1 MGVIWDM
8 DVRVTGNREKFQSDL
23 NFSIQVED
31 VHNIPQIAE
40 LRRRFFKEFE
50 DSDRGE
56 DLRVLAPK
64 VVKDKGKIT
73 ENTSVNK
80 SVAFDDGTVNNAGNS
95 ETIGSTGTVESY
107 TELENPGDSLEDIL
121 KDISTNGV
129 FGENRKSDN
138 REGTMLDVGKINQ
151 SSEGTNLETGDIS
164 TFRESIK
171 QKREGIVSSGERLEL
186 IGEEYNGFMKDTK
199 QKLEG
204 INQNSENKE
213 DKEKN
218 VKQTQ
223 EVNKSESGKIKNR
236 NGIIY
241 VEVKY
246 DEDGWAYGGEN
257 VNEDEIEDYNSD
269 EDFGNEDF
277 DDFPTEDEFGD
288 DDTFGY
294 DDTSDDDTEDDF
306 PDNDSDSDE
315 EVDEE
320 DDEEDFQD
328 NEELDFDDDTDFPDE
343 DESEDEDDFP
353 DEDTGKD
360 DVDFPEETTEDEGE
374 ETEDTEDDDP
384 FSEWGND
391 FDEDEDND
399 DDDFSPMDS
408 SDEVE
413 DTDYNSS
420 DSEASKN
427 FLDIV
432 KSKAKECTT
441 NKDERKE
448 KVIPINKGK
457 TIDESWRKTSEVG
470 DIDDLWSFDSMK
482 DLSGDE
488 FDNMLYGESE
498 LDKRCE
504 NCSDVEVPDVEAISK
519 TREARKRVGN
529 SKRGV
534 DAVEIKEDTSKIE
547 VDDDEEDIFGSLNFE
562 DEEDDSESVDKDVTD
577 EEDDDDIFGS
587 LGFSEE
593 DIDED
598 EAITKEVEK
607 DIKDK
612 GYSIDDFYQKG
623 NKQSVTANIQK
634 PKPSAK
640 EVVKVEEKKE
650 VNRGDYK
657 TLRDFVKANKGC
669 TVSEAL
675 VLFSKKEIEKDLKVG
690 RVYQRRDK
698 LFI

>member
-56 DLRVLAPK
+56 DLRVLTPK

-73 ENTSVNK
+73 ENTIVNK
-80 SVAFDDGTVNNAGNS
+80 YVAVSDGTANNIGKS
-95 ETIGSTGTVESY
+95 ESVDGTGIAESGI
-107 TELENPGDSLEDIL
+107 ELENNGNSLEDIM

-129 FGENRKSDN
+129 FGENRKGGN
-138 REGTMLDVGKINQ
+138 GEGSRLDVGKINQ

-164 TFRESIK
+164 SFRESIK
-171 QKREGIVSSGERLEL
+171 QRREGIVLT
-186 IGEEYNGFMKDTK
+186 GEEPESNGEEFSGSMKGLN

-204 INQNSENKE
+204 VNQNSENKV
-213 DKEKN
+213 DKEKDL
-218 VKQTQ
+218 KQNQ
-223 EVNKSESGKIKNR
+223 EVNKSEVGKTKNR
-236 NGIIY
+236 NGKIY

-246 DEDGWAYGGEN
+246 DEDGWAYGGE
-257 VNEDEIEDYNSD
+257 VEEEIEDNKS
-269 EDFGNEDF
+269 EDGKLGNEDF

-288 DDTFGY
+288 DDTFN
-294 DDTSDDDTEDDF
+294 DDDTFGDEDTVDDF
-306 PDNDSDSDE
+306 PDNDNDS
-315 EVDEE
+315 DEE
-320 DDEEDFQD
+320 DDEDFPD
-328 NEELDFDDDTDFPDE
+328 NEESVFDDDADFPDE
-343 DESEDEDDFP
+343 GETEGEDNFP
-353 DEDTGKD
+353 DEDIGND
-360 DVDFPEETTEDEGE
+360 DVDFHEETTEDEDE

-384 FSEWGND
+384 FSGWGND
-391 FDEDEDND
+391 FEEDVDN

-408 SDEVE
+408 SDDVE
-413 DTDYNSS
+413 DPDYNSS
-420 DSEASKN
+420 DSKASKN

-432 KSKAKECTT
+432 KSKAKERA
-441 NKDERKE
+441 DERKE

-457 TIDESWRKTSEVG
+457 SIDESWRKTSEVG

-504 NCSDVEVPDVEAISK
+504 NCSDVEIPDVEAISK
-519 TREARKRVGN
+519 TREARKRIGN

-534 DAVEIKEDTSKIE
+534 DAVEIKEDSSKIE

-562 DEEDDSESVDKDVTD
+562 DEEEENSEDAEIDKDVTD

-587 LGFSEE
+587 LDFSEE

-598 EAITKEVEK
+598 EAITKEVERG
-607 DIKDK
+607 IKDK
-612 GYSIDDFYQKG
+612 GYNIGDSYQKG
-623 NKQSVTANIQK
+623 NKQNVTSNIANKQE
-634 PKPSAK
+634 PKPFEK
-640 EVVKVEEKKE
+640 DVKVEEKKE

-675 VLFSKKEIEKDLKVG
+675 VLFSKKEIEKDLKMG

>member
-56 DLRVLAPK
+56 DLRVLTPK

-73 ENTSVNK
+73 ENTVVNK
-80 SVAFDDGTVNNAGNS
+80 SVAVSDGTANNVGKYES
-95 ETIGSTGTVESY
+95 VGGTGIAESGI
-107 TELENPGDSLEDIL
+107 ELENNGNSLEDIM

-129 FGENRKSDN
+129 FGENRKSGTK
-138 REGTMLDVGKINQ
+138 EGTGLDVGKINQ
-151 SSEGTNLETGDIS
+151 SSEGTDLETGDIS
-164 TFRESIK
+164 SFRESIK
-171 QKREGIVSSGERLEL
+171 QRREGIVLN
-186 IGEEYNGFMKDTK
+186 GEELESNGEEFSGSMKGLN

-204 INQNSENKE
+204 VNQNSENKVN
-213 DKEKN
+213 KEKDL
-218 VKQTQ
+218 KQNQ
-223 EVNKSESGKIKNR
+223 EVNKSEVGKTKNR
-236 NGIIY
+236 NGNIY

-246 DEDGWAYGGEN
+246 DEDGWAYGGET
-257 VNEDEIEDYNSD
+257 EEEIEDNNSED
-269 EDFGNEDF
+269 EKSGNEDF
-277 DDFPTEDEFGD
+277 DDFPTEDEFDD
-288 DDTFGY
+288 DDTFG
-294 DDTSDDDTEDDF
+294 DDDTADDF
-306 PDNDSDSDE
+306 PDDDSDSDE
-315 EVDEE
+315 EDEEADEE
-320 DDEEDFQD
+320 DEDFPD
-328 NEELDFDDDTDFPDE
+328 NEEGFDDDTDFPDE
-343 DESEDEDDFP
+343 DESGDEDEFP
-353 DEDTGKD
+353 DEDTGND
-360 DVDFPEETTEDEGE
+360 DVDFPEETTEDEDE

-384 FSEWGND
+384 FSGWGND

-399 DDDFSPMDS
+399 DDFSPMDS
-408 SDEVE
+408 SDDVE
-413 DTDYNSS
+413 DPDYNSS
-420 DSEASKN
+420 DSKASKN

-432 KSKAKECTT
+432 KSKAKECA
-441 NKDERKE
+441 DERKE

-457 TIDESWRKTSEVG
+457 SIDESWRKTSEVG

-519 TREARKRVGN
+519 TREARKRIGN

-562 DEEDDSESVDKDVTD
+562 DEEEENSEGAEIDKDVTD

-587 LGFSEE
+587 LDFSEE

-607 DIKDK
+607 SIKDK
-612 GYSIDDFYQKG
+612 GYNIDDSYQKG
-623 NKQSVTANIQK
+623 NRQNVTANIQK

-640 EVVKVEEKKE
+640 VVKVEEKKE

-675 VLFSKKEIEKDLKVG
+675 VLFSKKEIEKDLKMG

>member
-8 DVRVTGNREKFQSDL
+8 EVRVTGSREKFQSDL

-73 ENTSVNK
+73 ENTVVNK
-80 SVAFDDGTVNNAGNS
+80 SVAVSDGTANNVEKS
-95 ETIGSTGTVESY
+95 ESIDGTGIAESSI
-107 TELENPGDSLEDIL
+107 ELENNGNSLEDIL

-129 FGENRKSDN
+129 FGENRKGGT
-138 REGTMLDVGKINQ
+138 REGTRLDVGKINQ
-151 SSEGTNLETGDIS
+151 SSEGTNLEIGDIS

-171 QKREGIVSSGERLEL
+171 QRREDIVLN
-186 IGEEYNGFMKDTK
+186 GEELESNGEEISGSMKELN
-199 QKLEG
+199 QKSEG
-204 INQNSENKE
+204 INQKSENE
-213 DKEKN
+213 VNKEKDL
-218 VKQTQ
+218 KQNQ
-223 EVNKSESGKIKNR
+223 EVNKSEAGKTKNR
-236 NGIIY
+236 NGKIY

-246 DEDGWAYGGEN
+246 DEDGWAYGGET
-257 VNEDEIEDYNSD
+257 EEEIEDNNTKD
-269 EDFGNEDF
+269 EKLGNGDF
-277 DDFPTEDEFGD
+277 DDFPTEDEFDD
-288 DDTFGY
+288 DDTFG
-294 DDTSDDDTEDDF
+294 DDTVDDF
-306 PDNDSDSDE
+306 PDNGNDSDE

-320 DDEEDFQD
+320 DEEEDFPD
-328 NEELDFDDDTDFPDE
+328 NEEADFDDDTDFPDE
-343 DESEDEDDFP
+343 EETEDEDNFS

-360 DVDFPEETTEDEGE
+360 DVDFHEETTEDEGD

-384 FSEWGND
+384 FSGWGND

-399 DDDFSPMDS
+399 DDFSPMDS
-408 SDEVE
+408 TDDVE
-413 DTDYNSS
+413 DPDYNSS
-420 DSEASKN
+420 DSKASKN

-432 KSKAKECTT
+432 KSKAKECTI

-534 DAVEIKEDTSKIE
+534 DVVEIKEDTSKIE

-562 DEEDDSESVDKDVTD
+562 DEEDDLENVDKDVTD

-587 LGFSEE
+587 LDFSEE

-612 GYSIDDFYQKG
+612 GYSIDDSYQKG

-675 VLFSKKEIEKDLKVG
+675 VLFSKKEIEKDLKMG

>member
-8 DVRVTGNREKFQSDL
+8 DVMVTGNREKFQSDL

-56 DLRVLAPK
+56 DLRVLATK

-73 ENTSVNK
+73 ENTVVNK
-80 SVAFDDGTVNNAGNS
+80 SVAVSDGTANNVGKS
-95 ETIGSTGTVESY
+95 ESIDGTGIAESGV
-107 TELENPGDSLEDIL
+107 ELENNGNSLEDIM

-129 FGENRKSDN
+129 FGENRKGGI
-138 REGTMLDVGKINQ
+138 REGTRLDVGKINQ

-171 QKREGIVSSGERLEL
+171 QRREGIVLN
-186 IGEEYNGFMKDTK
+186 GEELESNGEEISGSMKGLN
-199 QKLEG
+199 QKSES
-204 INQNSENKE
+204 INQKSENEVNKE
-213 DKEKN
+213 RNIEQN
-218 VKQTQ
+218 Q
-223 EVNKSESGKIKNR
+223 EVNKSEAGKTKNR
-236 NGIIY
+236 NGKIY

-246 DEDGWAYGGEN
+246 DEDGWAYGGEIKEGIEDN
-257 VNEDEIEDYNSD
+257 NSEDEKL
-269 EDFGNEDF
+269 GNGDF
-277 DDFPTEDEFGD
+277 DNFPTEDEFDD
-288 DDTFGY
+288 DDTFG
-294 DDTSDDDTEDDF
+294 DDTVDDF
-306 PDNDSDSDE
+306 PDNDNDSDE
-315 EVDEE
+315 EVEDE
-320 DDEEDFQD
+320 EEDFPD
-328 NEELDFDDDTDFPDE
+328 NEEADFDDDTDFPDE
-343 DESEDEDDFP
+343 EETEDEDNFP
-353 DEDTGKD
+353 DEDTDKD

-384 FSEWGND
+384 FSGWGND

-399 DDDFSPMDS
+399 DFSPMDS
-408 SDEVE
+408 SDDVE
-413 DTDYNSS
+413 DPDYNSS
-420 DSEASKN
+420 DSKASKN

-519 TREARKRVGN
+519 TREARKRIGN

-562 DEEDDSESVDKDVTD
+562 DEEDDSENVDKDVTD

-587 LGFSEE
+587 LDFSEE

-598 EAITKEVEK
+598 ESITKEVEK

-612 GYSIDDFYQKG
+612 GYSIDDSYQKG

-640 EVVKVEEKKE
+640 DVVKVEEKKE

-675 VLFSKKEIEKDLKVG
+675 VLFSKKEIEKDLKMG

>member
-8 DVRVTGNREKFQSDL
+8 NVRVTGNREKFQSDL

-80 SVAFDDGTVNNAGNS
+80 SVAFDDGTVNNAGKS
-95 ETIGSTGTVESY
+95 ESIGGTEISESSV
-107 TELENPGDSLEDIL
+107 ELENNENSLEDIL
-121 KDISTNGV
+121 KDISVNGV
-129 FGENRKSDN
+129 FGENRKGSN
-138 REGTMLDVGKINQ
+138 GEGTGLDAGKINQ

-164 TFRESIK
+164 SFRESIK
-171 QKREGIVSSGERLEL
+171 QRREGIVSSGESSESN
-186 IGEEYNGFMKDTK
+186 GEENNGSMKDTK

-204 INQNSENKE
+204 IIQKSENNE

-223 EVNKSESGKIKNR
+223 EVNKSEAGKTKNR

-246 DEDGWAYGGEN
+246 DDDGWAYGESSD
-257 VNEDEIEDYNSD
+257 EDEIEDKD
-269 EDFGNEDF
+269 LGNEDT
-277 DDFPTEDEFGD
+277 DDFPTEDEFD
-288 DDTFGY
+288 DNDDIFNDTV
-294 DDTSDDDTEDDF
+294 DDCVDVDESVDEDVDENVDDS
-306 PDNDSDSDE
+306 PDN
-315 EVDEE
+315 
-320 DDEEDFQD
+320 
-328 NEELDFDDDTDFPDE
+328 DFDDDAEDTDEDFEGEEEVDDVDFPDE
-343 DESEDEDDFP
+343 EDENDN
-353 DEDTGKD
+353 D
-360 DVDFPEETTEDEGE
+360 DVDFPEETDKDEDETE
-374 ETEDTEDDDP
+374 EIQDSEEDDP
-384 FSEWGND
+384 FSSWD
-391 FDEDEDND
+391 DDSDEEDD
-399 DDDFSPMDS
+399 GDDGDDDFSPMDS
-408 SDEVE
+408 DVE
-413 DTDYNSS
+413 DPDYNQS
-420 DSEASKN
+420 DSKATKN

-432 KSKAKECTT
+432 KSKAKEG
-441 NKDERKE
+441 KEDERKE
-448 KVIPINKGK
+448 KAIPINKGK
-457 TIDESWRKTSEVG
+457 SVDESWRKTSEVG

-488 FDNMLYGESE
+488 FDNLLYGESE

-504 NCSDVEVPDVEAISK
+504 NCSDVEVPNVEEISK
-519 TREARKRVGN
+519 EREVIKRIGN

-534 DAVEIKEDTSKIE
+534 DAVEVKENTNNIE
-547 VDDDEEDIFGSLNFE
+547 VNEDDEDIFGNLGFE
-562 DEEDDSESVDKDVTD
+562 DEEDATDKDVTD
-577 EEDDDDIFGS
+577 EEDDDGIFGS
-587 LGFSEE
+587 LDFTDEE
-593 DIDED
+593 DVEED
-598 EAITKEVEK
+598 ENLTREIEK
-607 DIKDK
+607 DIKK
-612 GYSIDDFYQKG
+612 GYDTENIYQKG
-623 NKQSVTANIQK
+623 SKQVITSNTQNKK
-634 PKPSAK
+634 PVVK
-640 EVVKVEEKKE
+640 EVKVEEKK
-650 VNRGDYK
+650 VDRGDYK

-675 VLFSKKEIEKDLKVG
+675 VLFSKKEIEKDLKIG